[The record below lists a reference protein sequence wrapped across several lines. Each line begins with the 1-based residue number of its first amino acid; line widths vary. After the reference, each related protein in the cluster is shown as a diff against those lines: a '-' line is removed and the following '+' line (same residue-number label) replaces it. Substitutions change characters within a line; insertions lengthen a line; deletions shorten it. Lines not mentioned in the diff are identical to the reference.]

1 LFGINTL
8 RILERKSR
16 WHRQNSADLKRVRK
30 LFKDFE
36 KLKDGGSSTKGRSA
50 VAQHICMELT
60 VRAKVVEGIFLPAI
74 REALDKDD
82 RRKEADVGRNVPKA
96 KKAKLDMAQLG
107 ERIMRR
113 KQELQ
118 ANPNLLS
125 TRG

>member
-60 VRAKVVEGIFLPAI
+60 VRAKVVEEIFLPAI

-82 RRKEADVGRNVPKA
+82 RRKEADVGRNVPK
-96 KKAKLDMAQLG
+96 G
-107 ERIMRR
+107 
-113 KQELQ
+113 QESQ
-118 ANPNLLS
+118 VGHGAVG
-125 TRG
+125 RADYAA